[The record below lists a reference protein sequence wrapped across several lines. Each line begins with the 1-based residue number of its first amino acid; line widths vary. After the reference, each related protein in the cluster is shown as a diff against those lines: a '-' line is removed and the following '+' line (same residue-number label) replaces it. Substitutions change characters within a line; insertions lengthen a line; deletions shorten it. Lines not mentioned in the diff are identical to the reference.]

1 MGLQHRYPNEY
12 KSRHALSGYAYGEK
26 RGYDAGTVSPY
37 LKNQY
42 AYSLFWV
49 PIGILAVILLTGQLL
64 TGRYRF
70 LSTTTIILILTIALA
85 LEIYT
90 YFEENRKRFRRA
102 LFATVLLVATV
113 TVVEVDGVANLVL
126 LLVTGGRSIHGPP
139 LLLSGLYYW
148 ASNVLAF
155 GLWFWLID
163 RGGPPMR
170 ARGSEGPAEFFF
182 PEMAAGDIVQVGW
195 TPGLAEY
202 LYLAFTNATAF
213 SPTDTLPL
221 SSRARLL
228 MTAEAVISLVVI
240 ALITARAVNILS

>member
-1 MGLQHRYPNEY
+1 MWQR
-12 KSRHALSGYAYGEK
+12 
-26 RGYDAGTVSPY
+26 VSPY
-37 LKNQY
+37 LKKEY

-49 PIGILAVILLTGQLL
+49 PIGILTVILLAGQLL

-70 LSTTTIILILTIALA
+70 LSTTTAILILAFA
-85 LEIYT
+85 VGLEIYT
-90 YFEENRKRFRRA
+90 YLEEHRKRLRRA
-102 LFATVLLVATV
+102 LFATVVLVATV
-113 TVVEVDGVANLVL
+113 TIVEIDGVVNLIL

-170 ARGSEGPAEFFF
+170 AQASEGPAEFFF
-182 PEMAAGDIVQVGW
+182 PEMAAGDIVQNGW
-195 TPGLAEY
+195 APGLAEY

-228 MTAEAVISLVVI
+228 MTAESVISLVII